1 MRAVRSRLEKR
12 NRPFGEREFVQEVDV
27 QSGRGQRGH
36 DLAHPV
42 APAVLDLLGD
52 PRVAVRIRA
61 LRRKTDWLGMTE
73 VRIAKPEVVHSLVV
87 VEDLS
92 DRVDLGDV
100 KKAAGLDE
108 MSGDPPPAIDVG

>member
-52 PRVAVRIRA
+52 LRVAVRIRA
-61 LRRKTDWLGMTE
+61 LRRKTDWLDMTE
-73 VRIAKPEVVHSLVV
+73 VGISKPKVSNTVAVI
-87 VEDLS
+87 EDPS
-92 DRVDLGDV
+92 DRMDLGDV

-108 MSGDPPPAIDVG
+108 MSGDPPPPIDVG